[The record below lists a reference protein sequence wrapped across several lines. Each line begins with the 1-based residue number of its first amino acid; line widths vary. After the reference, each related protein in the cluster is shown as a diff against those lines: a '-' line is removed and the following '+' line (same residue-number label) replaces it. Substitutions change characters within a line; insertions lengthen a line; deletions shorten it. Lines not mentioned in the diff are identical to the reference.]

1 MVMIRSS
8 VVYPQARH
16 SSPSLVAAPRRR
28 QHTVTPLARP
38 AAAAAVTDRT
48 GSNVKTAPH
57 KGSAEAMIVNLNKHH
72 KQRERAEGE
81 RRVSMFWL
89 SVSPVATNA

>member
-1 MVMIRSS
+1 
-8 VVYPQARH
+8 
-16 SSPSLVAAPRRR
+16 
-28 QHTVTPLARP
+28 
-38 AAAAAVTDRT
+38 
-48 GSNVKTAPH
+48 
-57 KGSAEAMIVNLNKHH
+57 MIVNLNKHH